1 MKYFAA
7 FSIFLSLISVVS
19 VINFIIKLMAGRGK
33 VGKQASRSATKKTSK
48 GYEAK
53 QPPAGVITN
62 GAIRRL
68 ARRGGVRRISLNTH
82 ENVRD
87 YINDFLER
95 VVRDSLTYAEHSKRL
110 TITAMDVV
118 YALKKNGRVI
128 YGYGA

>member
-1 MKYFAA
+1 
-7 FSIFLSLISVVS
+7 
-19 VINFIIKLMAGRGK
+19 MAGRGK
-33 VGKQASRSATKKTSK
+33 TGKQAGRSATKKTSRLDSK
-48 GYEAK
+48 PIA
-53 QPPAGVITN
+53 PGVITN

-68 ARRGGVRRISLNTH
+68 ARRGGVKRISYATH

-95 VVRDSLTYAEHSKRL
+95 VVRDSLTYAEHSKRV

>member
-1 MKYFAA
+1 
-7 FSIFLSLISVVS
+7 
-19 VINFIIKLMAGRGK
+19 MAGRGK
-33 VGKQASRSATKKTSK
+33 AGKQANRSAAKKQSNDKKYAST
-48 GYEAK
+48 
-53 QPPAGVITN
+53 VITN

-68 ARRGGVRRISLNTH
+68 ARRGGVKRISFATH
-82 ENVRD
+82 ESVRE

-95 VVRDSLTYAEHSKRL
+95 VVRDSLTFTEHSRRL

>member
-1 MKYFAA
+1 
-7 FSIFLSLISVVS
+7 
-19 VINFIIKLMAGRGK
+19 MAGRGK
-33 VGKQASRSATKKTSK
+33 TGKMANKSASKKTSIK
-48 GYEAK
+48 PESR
-53 QPPAGVITN
+53 AGTTVITN

-68 ARRGGVRRISLNTH
+68 ARRGGVKRISFASH

-95 VVRDSLTYAEHSKRL
+95 MVRDSLTYAEHGKRL

>member
-1 MKYFAA
+1 
-7 FSIFLSLISVVS
+7 
-19 VINFIIKLMAGRGK
+19 MAGRGK
-33 VGKQASRSATKKTSK
+33 TGKVATKSA
-48 GYEAK
+48 AK
-53 QPPAGVITN
+53 KQTRYDPKQIPVGVVTN

-68 ARRGGVRRISLNTH
+68 ARRGGVKRISLNTH
-82 ENVRD
+82 ESVRD

-95 VVRDSLTYAEHSKRL
+95 VVRDSLTFAEHCKRL